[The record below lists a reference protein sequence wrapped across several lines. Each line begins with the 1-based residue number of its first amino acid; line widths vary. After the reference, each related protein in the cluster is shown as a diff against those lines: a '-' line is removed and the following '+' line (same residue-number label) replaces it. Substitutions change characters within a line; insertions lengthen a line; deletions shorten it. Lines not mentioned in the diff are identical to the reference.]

1 MRPPVILFIVGT
13 ALLFTG
19 GVAVATFI
27 GSESADEF
35 GATSETVNTSEAN
48 DEPTK
53 DDTEEDTEEDIDSE
67 AEEGKDK
74 KVKKADK
81 KTGAEKGNKR
91 SGGSAKKL
99 LQRFVG

>member
-1 MRPPVILFIVGT
+1 M
-13 ALLFTG
+13 
-19 GVAVATFI
+19 ATFI

-35 GATSETVNTSEAN
+35 GATSETVNTSEAK

-53 DDTEEDTEEDIDSE
+53 DDTEEDIDSE

>member
-35 GATSETVNTSEAN
+35 GATSETVNTSEAK

-53 DDTEEDTEEDIDSE
+53 DDTEEDIDSE

-99 LQRFVG
+99 LQRFMG